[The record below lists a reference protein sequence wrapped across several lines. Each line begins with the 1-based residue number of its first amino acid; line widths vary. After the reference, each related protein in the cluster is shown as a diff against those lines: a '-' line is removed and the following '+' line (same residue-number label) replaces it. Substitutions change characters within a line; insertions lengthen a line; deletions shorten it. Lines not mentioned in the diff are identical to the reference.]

1 MERKAFN
8 NLGISLDNLIE
19 GYIQTVISSIAID
32 KMGQQLI
39 SSKGKLKKKLM
50 KSLNDD
56 DQLLNE
62 IMES

>member
-1 MERKAFN
+1 
-8 NLGISLDNLIE
+8 
-19 GYIQTVISSIAID
+19 
-32 KMGQQLI
+32 MGQQLI
-39 SSKGKLKKKLM
+39 GSKGKLKKRLM